1 MASRHRAALEDS
13 LDDATAAAARVL
25 QGARQ
30 RLSNLLVRGPENDAP
45 ERYQGLLRTAR
56 REMERAERDLGS
68 KSRGNKSVAIEPAD
82 LQTVFDALPHGW
94 GLVAYASYRSEG
106 KRRYV
111 AFVRG
116 AVGEPAAMMIGDADR
131 VDALVRQWKRDILAA
146 APNPAT
152 SPARTDAAARK
163 SGRSLRAAIWDPVRA
178 ALGNVDGVLLV
189 PDGSLHGI
197 NFSALPEQDDTY
209 LVEGRIALHYVTSE
223 LDIPATRARAPHGV
237 GLLAFGGVDFG
248 VDVSSRTHPHGGTGG
263 SEGGEEDCGSFYDA
277 NFVSLP
283 QSRSEVDDIS
293 RAWGDSAHAT
303 VMIGSQATE
312 EAFKR
317 LAPGRRV
324 LHLATHG
331 FFLNPS
337 RCLQEL
343 AGSRG
348 IGGLELGVRPRPRL
362 TFDQQSPLLLS
373 GLALAAANRRS
384 EATPHEEDGIL
395 TAEEVA
401 SLDLRGV
408 EWAVLS
414 ACDTGVSGDPRGE
427 GILGLRRAFQTA
439 GVATLVISLWPVQDE
454 AAREWMRALYQSR
467 FHNGVDTAHAVRA
480 ATLEVLRNRR
490 AQGRSTN
497 PFFWAAFVA
506 AGDWE

>member
-1 MASRHRAALEDS
+1 
-13 LDDATAAAARVL
+13 
-25 QGARQ
+25 
-30 RLSNLLVRGPENDAP
+30 
-45 ERYQGLLRTAR
+45 
-56 REMERAERDLGS
+56 
-68 KSRGNKSVAIEPAD
+68 
-82 LQTVFDALPHGW
+82 
-94 GLVAYASYRSEG
+94 
-106 KRRYV
+106 
-111 AFVRG
+111 
-116 AVGEPAAMMIGDADR
+116 
-131 VDALVRQWKRDILAA
+131 
-146 APNPAT
+146 
-152 SPARTDAAARK
+152 
-163 SGRSLRAAIWDPVRA
+163 
-178 ALGNVDGVLLV
+178 
-189 PDGSLHGI
+189 
-197 NFSALPEQDDTY
+197 
-209 LVEGRIALHYVTSE
+209 
-223 LDIPATRARAPHGV
+223 
-237 GLLAFGGVDFG
+237 
-248 VDVSSRTHPHGGTGG
+248 
-263 SEGGEEDCGSFYDA
+263 
-277 NFVSLP
+277 
-283 QSRSEVDDIS
+283 
-293 RAWGDSAHAT
+293 
-303 VMIGSQATE
+303 MIGSQATE